1 MNKNMFQNKNL
12 KSLETNLLFKDVDQS
27 IISSI
32 FDSKNFRAEKEG
44 ELIFQ
49 AGDESK
55 WLYLVLE
62 GQIKLKFYG
71 TMGGNSPF
79 KKGKNEFL
87 GEREILDGTT
97 RISSA
102 VVDTDCIL
110 YLISKETLLDLASKH
125 KIILRN
131 LSFDLSENGF
141 VDENKVNPDQEK
153 LTGQNEISEEELV
166 QHFENEQ
173 IPGEKVIIENET
185 NNIQLQTP
193 ETEVPANFDYG
204 QDSKNETEL
213 FSVET
218 DHEVE
223 ANHLEDTINND
234 LTTPESNK
242 ESKINLP
249 GEELSDEG
257 LLNGNDELNSTLDF
271 ENIPP
276 APQKFT
282 FSPGSSLNQEKQ
294 FEELFPPE
302 TLSLVESAEVFLN
315 SNLKFPVSQIKKYT
329 TFLKRHLPDSES
341 AKAADLII
349 KQTDILTNIVE
360 TTLGLLSGKSS
371 LHLQTE
377 SVSKVIDNTLTLL
390 SGYVESRNVKLYKK
404 IDTEVNV
411 DVDTWKLYNVFF
423 QIAQN
428 ACDAMP
434 NGGNIFVAVTKDED
448 YVKIE
453 FLDEGLGVP
462 SSISYEIFEPF
473 ITHGKEGA
481 AGLGLSIARK
491 IIQDHRGNIS
501 IDGELGEGT
510 KIIINLPVKY

>member
-49 AGDESK
+49 AGAERK

-71 TMGGNSPF
+71 TMGGISPF

-87 GEREILDGTT
+87 GEQEILEGTT

-110 YLISKETLLDLASKH
+110 YLISKEALLDLTSKY

-131 LSFDLSENGF
+131 LSFDFSENDF
-141 VDENKVNPDQEK
+141 VDENKVNPDLEK
-153 LTGQNEISEEELV
+153 L
-166 QHFENEQ
+166 
-173 IPGEKVIIENET
+173 IIENET
-185 NNIQLQTP
+185 NSIQLQTP
-193 ETEVPANFDYG
+193 ETEVSANFDYG

-218 DHEVE
+218 DYEVE

-249 GEELSDEG
+249 EEELSDEG
-257 LLNGNDELNSTLDF
+257 LLNGNDELNSSLDF
-271 ENIPP
+271 ENFPP
-276 APQKFT
+276 TPQKFT

-302 TLSLVESAEVFLN
+302 TLSLVEGAEVFLN

-329 TFLKRHLPDSES
+329 TFLTRHLPDSES

-349 KQTDILTNIVE
+349 KQND
-360 TTLGLLSGKSS
+360 
-371 LHLQTE
+371 
-377 SVSKVIDNTLTLL
+377 
-390 SGYVESRNVKLYKK
+390 
-404 IDTEVNV
+404 
-411 DVDTWKLYNVFF
+411 
-423 QIAQN
+423 
-428 ACDAMP
+428 
-434 NGGNIFVAVTKDED
+434 
-448 YVKIE
+448 
-453 FLDEGLGVP
+453 
-462 SSISYEIFEPF
+462 
-473 ITHGKEGA
+473 
-481 AGLGLSIARK
+481 
-491 IIQDHRGNIS
+491 
-501 IDGELGEGT
+501 
-510 KIIINLPVKY
+510 